1 MPADGALTVL
11 SQSFD
16 NLRKSDLEV
25 ALDEHMRANRAR
37 LAKLPDLVPF
47 YLRIAPTTSPVKREV
62 VAIDP
67 SGEKP
72 GDLGQGVLRASE
84 TTWTRRRYSTGAF
97 ISEPV
102 S

>member
-1 MPADGALTVL
+1 VDSHRMPADGALTVL

-67 SGEKP
+67 SGEEARRP
-72 GDLGQGVLRASE
+72 RARR
-84 TTWTRRRYSTGAF
+84 TTRIRDDMDPT
-97 ISEPV
+97 
-102 S
+102 